1 MKATDGKILVWD
13 LPTRLSHWLLASGFA
28 IAWLTAESEEWRLVH
43 VFAGGAVVAVALF
56 RLFWGIIGTTYARFE
71 SFVHGPG
78 AAWSYLKSLLTSRP
92 RHYVG
97 HNPAGGYAILALLSL
112 AVVTGILGWLNYQD
126 VGGEWLAELHEGA
139 ATVML
144 SIVGVH
150 LLGVV
155 VGSWKHKEN
164 LVLAMITGLKL
175 GKPRSAIANIRPLAG
190 AALIVWTA
198 ATAWLLCQ

>member
-1 MKATDGKILVWD
+1 VSTTNRSILVWD
-13 LPTRLSHWLLASGFA
+13 LPTRLSHWLLAGGFA
-28 IAWLTAESEEWRLVH
+28 ISWLTAESEEWRLVH
-43 VFAGGAVVAVALF
+43 VFAGGAVVAAALF
-56 RLFWGIIGTTYARFE
+56 RLFWGFIGTTYARYE
-71 SFVHGPG
+71 SFVRSPE
-78 AAWSYLKSLLTSRP
+78 AAWQYLKSLTTDRP

-112 AVVTGILGWLNYQD
+112 AVLTGAIGWLSYQD

-144 SIVGVH
+144 AVVGLH
-150 LLGVV
+150 LLGVI

-164 LVLAMITGLKL
+164 LVRAMITGVKI
-175 GKPRSAIANIRPLAG
+175 GRAGSAIASTRPLAG
-190 AALIVWTA
+190 AALIAWAA